1 MCPFSKITKSCE
13 RPLSS
18 LGGHLRL
25 RQKSPLISISDYSEG
40 LIIYFTKK
48 ELYNGTLTIIVFY
61 TDTIAGEDTWG
72 LGRQVMLGLELAGT
86 QTRFFG

>member
-13 RPLSS
+13 RPLTS

-40 LIIYFTKK
+40 LIIYFKKK
-48 ELYNGTLTIIVFY
+48 ELYNGTRRVLY
-61 TDTIAGEDTWG
+61 C
-72 LGRQVMLGLELAGT
+72 
-86 QTRFFG
+86 FFLFPYNYCFLHRYYSR

>member
-1 MCPFSKITKSCE
+1 MGP
-13 RPLSS
+13 
-18 LGGHLRL
+18 
-25 RQKSPLISISDYSEG
+25 EG
-40 LIIYFTKK
+40 SFIVLFFF
-48 ELYNGTLTIIVFY
+48 LTIIVFY